1 MLRYRP
7 YVISLKK
14 SMSESP
20 NFYAAQ
26 INKII
31 HRINLIQINYFALPE
46 IVFERYNELFYIQR
60 AVLLWK

>member
-1 MLRYRP
+1 
-7 YVISLKK
+7 
-14 SMSESP
+14 MSESP

-46 IVFERYNELFYIQR
+46 IVFERYNELFYVQR